1 MTEGIIELTDG
12 IINVYKE
19 PGYTSFDVVAKLR
32 GILKQKKI
40 GHTGTL
46 DPMAEGVL
54 LVCLGKATKL
64 VDMLTEGTKEY
75 HAVMQLGLETDTEDI
90 TGHVLREHS
99 LPADITKECIVDA
112 LSSFVGAYNQIPP
125 MYSAIK
131 KDGKKLYE
139 YARQGISI
147 EREPRAVE
155 IYSIDNI
162 EVELPDKVRFD
173 VHCSKGTY
181 IRSLCRD
188 VGNVL
193 GCGGV
198 LAGLIRQE
206 VHGYK
211 IHDALRLSDIE
222 RLHHEG
228 ALTSYIIPIDEI
240 LSDYAP
246 IHIREEYQGALR
258 NGNKLGKR
266 CFEKIPA
273 DAGSIIRVYHRDTF
287 LALYEYQ
294 TSEQVYKP
302 YKMFLDRGDKA

>member
-1 MTEGIIELTDG
+1 MIDG
-12 IINVYKE
+12 VINVYKE
-19 PGYTSFDVVAKLR
+19 QGCTSFDVVAKLR

-54 LVCLGKATKL
+54 LVCLGNATKL
-64 VDMLTEGTKEY
+64 VDMLTEGTKKY
-75 HAVMQLGLETDTEDI
+75 RAVMRLGLETDTEDI
-90 TGHVLREHS
+90 TGNILREHN
-99 LPADITKECIVDA
+99 LPEDITEERIAAVLND
-112 LSSFVGAYNQIPP
+112 FVGSYNQVPP

-139 YARQGISI
+139 YARQGIVI
-147 EREPRAVE
+147 EREPRNVD

-162 EVELPDKVRFD
+162 EMDLPDKVRFD

-188 VGNVL
+188 IGNVL

-211 IHDALRLSDIE
+211 IADALHLSDIE
-222 RLHHEG
+222 RLCCENAFLPHVIPVD
-228 ALTSYIIPIDEI
+228 AL
-240 LSDYAP
+240 LSQYAP
-246 IHIREEYQGALR
+246 VHIREEYQSALL
-258 NGNKLGKR
+258 NGNKLAKK
-266 CFEKIPA
+266 CFEKIPE
-273 DAGSIIRVYHRDTF
+273 DAGSIIRVYHRETF

-294 TSEQVYKP
+294 THERLYKP
-302 YKMFLDRGDKA
+302 YKMFLDRR

>member
-1 MTEGIIELTDG
+1 MTDG
-12 IINVYKE
+12 VINVYKE
-19 PGYTSFDVVAKLR
+19 QGYTSFDVVAKLR

-90 TGHVLREHS
+90 TGSVLCENELS
-99 LPADITKECIVDA
+99 PDITRERIIA
-112 LSSFVGAYNQIPP
+112 TLNGFVGSYDQIPP

-131 KDGKKLYE
+131 KDGRKLYE
-139 YARQGISI
+139 YARQGILI

-162 EVELPDKVRFD
+162 EVELPDKVQFD

-188 VGNVL
+188 VGKAL

-198 LAGLIRQE
+198 LAGLVRQE

-211 IHDALRLSDIE
+211 LGDALRLSDIE
-222 RLHHEG
+222 RLHQAG
-228 ALTSYIIPIDEI
+228 ALSPHIIPVDAL
-240 LSDYAP
+240 LSHYVP
-246 IHIREEYQGALR
+246 VRIREEYQSALL
-258 NGNKLGKR
+258 NGNKLAER
-266 CFEKIPA
+266 CFEKIPE
-273 DAGSIIRVYHRDTF
+273 DAGRIIRVYYQDAF

-294 TSEQVYKP
+294 TSERLYKP